1 MLLPWEIIMYE
12 GFIINTL
19 HWKIYTSGSQTVGKA
34 LYMDVHFE
42 RCLHPNE
49 IACCQ
54 SNRWWFKPDLIEM
67 LDDMEPKKTS
77 RQHSLISK
85 KMIRVDNFATARQN
99 LEKKEKK
106 CDWFSKMCEIFENLH
121 PGRSSHFQ
129 CLGRKVKMHRKGYVY
144 QNTCVCMGSVEWN
157 NKSWTFFKK

>member
-34 LYMDVHFE
+34 LYMDAHFE

-49 IACCQ
+49 RACCQ
-54 SNRWWFKPDLIEM
+54 SNRWWYKPDLIEM
-67 LDDMEPKKTS
+67 LDNMEPKKTS
-77 RQHSLISK
+77 RKHSLISK
-85 KMIRVDNFATARQN
+85 KMIRVYNFATARQN
-99 LEKKEKK
+99 LEKKTKK
-106 CDWFSKMCEIFENLH
+106 RDFLKIFTLEEAPIFSAWKCI
-121 PGRSSHFQ
+121 
-129 CLGRKVKMHRKGYVY
+129 GRKVKMHRKGYVY
-144 QNTCVCMGSVEWN
+144 QNTCVCMDSVEWN